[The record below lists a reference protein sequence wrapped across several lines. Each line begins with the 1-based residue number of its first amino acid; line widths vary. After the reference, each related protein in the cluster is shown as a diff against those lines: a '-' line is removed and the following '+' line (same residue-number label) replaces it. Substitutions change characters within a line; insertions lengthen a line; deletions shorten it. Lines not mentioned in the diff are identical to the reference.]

1 MNTLV
6 DLKSMTTAEICEFA
20 VANNYPKF
28 RGKQISEWLS
38 KGVESFDEMK
48 NLPSDLR
55 QFLQTSCYISVA
67 NIAKKLVSRYDKTVK
82 YLFSFYDSECVESV
96 IMKYKHGYT
105 ICISTQVGCKM
116 GCTFCATGKSGF
128 SRSLAPSEMLA
139 QIESAQ
145 KDLNIRI
152 SNIVLMGMGEPLDNF
167 DNVVKFL
174 NLVSSDEGLNIG
186 MRHITLSTCGIVPKI
201 YELAKLHL
209 GITLSVSLHAPND
222 EIRRQTMPIARK
234 YSMEELLKACRD
246 YFNSTGRRVT
256 FEYSMISGVN
266 DSDHNAHEL
275 ANRLQGMGC
284 HVNLIPV
291 NSVEGTEYIK
301 SNIKRQQAFINILAS
316 KKIGATVRRTLGS
329 DINASCG
336 QLKRKHIEE
345 GGK

>member
-1 MNTLV
+1 MTL
-6 DLKSMTTAEICEFA
+6 DELTEF
-20 VANNYPKF
+20 VTENGFPKF
-28 RGKQISEWLS
+28 RAKQIYDWLY
-38 KGVESFDEMK
+38 KNVTDFDNMR
-48 NLPSDLR
+48 NIPADLKA
-55 QFLQTSCYISVA
+55 FLKSSSYISVA
-67 NIAKKLVSRYDKTVK
+67 NIEKKLVSRYDKTVK
-82 YLFSFYDSECVESV
+82 YLFSFNDGECVESV
-96 IMKYKHGYT
+96 VMSYKHGYS

-128 SRSLAPSEMLA
+128 SRSLEPSEMLG
-139 QIESAQ
+139 QIEAAQ
-145 KDLNIRI
+145 RDLNIRI

-174 NLVSSDEGLNIG
+174 RLVSSDNGLNIG

-222 EIRRQTMPIARK
+222 EIRQRTMPIARK
-234 YSMEELLKACRD
+234 YSIEELLKACSD
-246 YFNSTGRRVT
+246 CFKTTGRRVT

-266 DSDHNAHEL
+266 DSDENAREL
-275 ANRLQGMGC
+275 AKRLEGTQS

-291 NSVEGTEYIK
+291 NTVEGTGYLK
-301 SNIKRQQAFINILAS
+301 SNIKRQQAFINILAA
-316 KKIGATVRRTLGS
+316 KNIGATVRRTLGC

>member
-1 MNTLV
+1 MTL
-6 DLKSMTTAEICEFA
+6 DELTEF
-20 VANNYPKF
+20 VTENGFPKF
-28 RGKQISEWLS
+28 RAKQIYDWLY
-38 KGVESFDEMK
+38 KNVTDFDNMR
-48 NLPSDLR
+48 NIPADLKA
-55 QFLQTSCYISVA
+55 FLKSSSYISVA
-67 NIAKKLVSRYDKTVK
+67 NIEKKLVSRYDKTVK
-82 YLFSFYDSECVESV
+82 YLFSFNDGECVESV
-96 IMKYKHGYT
+96 VMSYKHGYS

-128 SRSLAPSEMLA
+128 SRSLEPSEMLG
-139 QIESAQ
+139 QIEAAQ
-145 KDLNIRI
+145 RDLNIRI

-174 NLVSSDEGLNIG
+174 RLVSSDNGLNIG

-222 EIRRQTMPIARK
+222 EIRQRTMPIARK
-234 YSMEELLKACRD
+234 YSIEELLKSCLD
-246 YFNSTGRRVT
+246 YFKTTGRRVT

-266 DSDHNAHEL
+266 DSDENAREL
-275 ANRLQGMGC
+275 AKRLEGTQS

-291 NSVEGTEYIK
+291 NTVEGTGYLK
-301 SNIKRQQAFINILAS
+301 SNIKRQQAFINILAA
-316 KKIGATVRRTLGS
+316 KNIGATVRRTLGS

>member
-1 MNTLV
+1 MTL
-6 DLKSMTTAEICEFA
+6 DELTEF
-20 VANNYPKF
+20 VTENGFPKF
-28 RGKQISEWLS
+28 RAKQIYDWLY
-38 KGVESFDEMK
+38 KNVTDFDNMR
-48 NLPSDLR
+48 NIPADLKA
-55 QFLQTSCYISVA
+55 FLKSSSYISVA
-67 NIAKKLVSRYDKTVK
+67 NIEKKLVSRYDKTVK
-82 YLFSFYDSECVESV
+82 YLFSFNDGECIESV
-96 IMKYKHGYT
+96 VMSYKHGYS

-128 SRSLAPSEMLA
+128 SRCLAPSEMLG
-139 QIESAQ
+139 QIEAAQ
-145 KDLNIRI
+145 RDLNIRI

-174 NLVSSDEGLNIG
+174 RLVSSDNGLNIG

-222 EIRRQTMPIARK
+222 EIRQRTMPIARK
-234 YSMEELLKACRD
+234 YSIEELLKACSD
-246 YFNSTGRRVT
+246 YFKTTGRRVT

-266 DSDHNAHEL
+266 DSDENAREL
-275 ANRLQGMGC
+275 AKRLEGTHS

-291 NSVEGTEYIK
+291 NTVEGTGYLK
-301 SNIKRQQAFINILAS
+301 SNIKRQQAFINILAA
-316 KKIGATVRRTLGS
+316 KNIGATVRRTLGS

>member
-1 MNTLV
+1 MTL
-6 DLKSMTTAEICEFA
+6 DELTEF
-20 VANNYPKF
+20 VTENGFPKF
-28 RGKQISEWLS
+28 RAKQIYDWLY
-38 KGVESFDEMK
+38 KNVTDFDNMR
-48 NLPSDLR
+48 NIPADLKA
-55 QFLQTSCYISVA
+55 FLKSSSYISVA
-67 NIAKKLVSRYDKTVK
+67 NIEKKLVSRYDKTVK
-82 YLFSFYDSECVESV
+82 YLFSFNDGECVESV
-96 IMKYKHGYT
+96 VMSYKHGYS

-128 SRSLAPSEMLA
+128 SRSLEPSEMLG
-139 QIESAQ
+139 QIETAQ
-145 KDLNIRI
+145 RDLNIRI

-174 NLVSSDEGLNIG
+174 RLVSSDNGLNIG

-222 EIRRQTMPIARK
+222 EIRQRTMPIARK
-234 YSMEELLKACRD
+234 YSIEELLKACSD
-246 YFNSTGRRVT
+246 YFKTTGRRVT

-266 DSDHNAHEL
+266 DSDENAREL
-275 ANRLQGMGC
+275 AKRLEGTQS

-291 NSVEGTEYIK
+291 NTVEGTGYLK
-301 SNIKRQQAFINILAS
+301 SNIKRQRAFINILAA
-316 KKIGATVRRTLGS
+316 KNIGATVRRTLGS

>member
-1 MNTLV
+1 MTL
-6 DLKSMTTAEICEFA
+6 DELTEF
-20 VANNYPKF
+20 VTENGFPKF
-28 RGKQISEWLS
+28 RAKQIYDWLY
-38 KGVESFDEMK
+38 KNVTDFDNMR
-48 NLPSDLR
+48 NIPADLKA
-55 QFLQTSCYISVA
+55 FLKSSSYISVA
-67 NIAKKLVSRYDKTVK
+67 NIEKKLVSRYDKTVK
-82 YLFSFYDSECVESV
+82 YLFSFNDGECVESV
-96 IMKYKHGYT
+96 VMSYKHGYS

-128 SRSLAPSEMLA
+128 SRSLEPSEMLG
-139 QIESAQ
+139 QIEAAQ
-145 KDLNIRI
+145 RDLNIRI

-174 NLVSSDEGLNIG
+174 RLVSSDNGLNIG

-222 EIRRQTMPIARK
+222 EIRQRTMPIARK
-234 YSMEELLKACRD
+234 YSIEELLKACSD
-246 YFNSTGRRVT
+246 YFKTTGRRVT

-266 DSDHNAHEL
+266 DSNENAREL
-275 ANRLQGMGC
+275 AKRLEGTQS

-291 NSVEGTEYIK
+291 NTVEGTGYLK
-301 SNIKRQQAFINILAS
+301 SNIKRQQAFINILAA
-316 KKIGATVRRTLGS
+316 KNIGATVRRTLGS